1 MAWTYGGDPSAN
13 ARDWVRFRIGDTD
26 TADQQ
31 LSDEEIASLLSD
43 ASDAK
48 RVAALYAVRRLLAK
62 YARLVDTSRTD
73 GASDS
78 YSQRRDAYA
87 ALAAEIEAEIAE
99 LGSGTDSGSAGG
111 GGARITG
118 ASLSRRTAVRAK
130 PDRVHPP
137 AFRGQWS
144 REGNPQDPQT

>member
-1 MAWTYGGDPSAN
+1 MTWTYGGDPSAN
-13 ARDWVRFRIGDTD
+13 SRDWVRFRIGDTD

-31 LSDEEIASLLSD
+31 LSDEEIASLLTD
-43 ASDAK
+43 ADSAK

-87 ALAAEIEAEIAE
+87 ALAAEIESEIAE
-99 LGSGTDSGSAGG
+99 LGTGSESGSGG
-111 GGARITG
+111 GGATITG
-118 ASLSRRTAVRAK
+118 ASLARRTAVRAD

-137 AFRGQWS
+137 AHRGQWS
-144 REGNPQDPQT
+144 RNEDP